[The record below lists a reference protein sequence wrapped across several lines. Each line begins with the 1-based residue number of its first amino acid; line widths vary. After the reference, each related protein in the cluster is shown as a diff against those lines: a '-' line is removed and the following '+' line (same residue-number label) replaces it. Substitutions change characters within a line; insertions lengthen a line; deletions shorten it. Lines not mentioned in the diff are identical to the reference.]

1 MPGVVILDTGIL
13 GILPVATAKFRAL
26 THATGIVL
34 GSGSVRPGGGKPF
47 DHSACVPKKVNN
59 FFQDVCML
67 NCLTRRTN
75 WRVDYGGIVLGT
87 PE

>member
-59 FFQDVCML
+59 FFLGRVHAKLSYQENQL
-67 NCLTRRTN
+67 AGRLRRH
-75 WRVDYGGIVLGT
+75 RLGHA
-87 PE
+87 